1 MSVSSFDSPLH
12 QCVLAV
18 GLQVDVRDVTADAKA
33 EVYAPQLCTKFW
45 FFVCVEV
52 ELGAVNIDANL
63 RVGCAVNLRE
73 WVLAF
78 TRLAFGDSHLL

>member
-1 MSVSSFDSPLH
+1 MSMDQHGS
-12 QCVLAV
+12 A
-18 GLQVDVRDVTADAKA
+18 G
-33 EVYAPQLCTKFW
+33 TKFW

-78 TRLAFGDSHLL
+78 TRLAFGDDDGFIDT

>member
-1 MSVSSFDSPLH
+1 MRTRCRIAS
-12 QCVLAV
+12 
-18 GLQVDVRDVTADAKA
+18 GYVRAVTAGAKA
-33 EVYAPQLCTKFW
+33 EVHAPQLCTKFW